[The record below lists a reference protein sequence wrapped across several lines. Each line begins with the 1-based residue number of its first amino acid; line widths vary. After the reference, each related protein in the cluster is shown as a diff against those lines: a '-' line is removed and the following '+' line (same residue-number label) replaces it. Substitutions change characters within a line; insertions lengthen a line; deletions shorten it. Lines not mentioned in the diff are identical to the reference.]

1 MKMARWVYAAAG
13 AAVLAAGF
21 ALPASAAVADGGG
34 NGNSGVLSVL
44 SGNTVNAPVSLP
56 VNVCGVAVTLLGGAN
71 AGCAG
76 GASSTTVVG
85 NGGSGGGNGNAGVA
99 SIGSGNT
106 VNAPVSAPVSLC
118 GVSAAVGGFA
128 NSGCKGG
135 SHSTTVVGGG
145 NGGGNGNSGQFS
157 ILSGNTV
164 NAPVSVPVNLCSISL
179 GLLGFANSGCVG
191 GSHSTVIVSCTQN
204 CQTTPPS
211 CTQNCQTTPPS
222 CMQNCQTTPPSCM
235 QNCQTTPPSCTQNCQ
250 TTPPSCTQNCQ
261 TTPPSCTQNC
271 QTSPPVPSTQVM
283 PTPPTGGG
291 TPPGTGTT
299 TVPGTL
305 PITGANILGM
315 LAAAV
320 ASVGI
325 GATLVI
331 ARRRRHGA

>member
-1 MKMARWVYAAAG
+1 
-13 AAVLAAGF
+13 
-21 ALPASAAVADGGG
+21 
-34 NGNSGVLSVL
+34 VLSVL

-76 GASSTTVVG
+76 GASSATVINNG
-85 NGGSGGGNGNAGVA
+85 NGGGNGNSGVA

-106 VNAPVSAPVSLC
+106 VNAPVSAPVNLC

-135 SHSTTVVGGG
+135 SASTTIIGNGG
-145 NGGGNGNSGQFS
+145 NNGGNGNSGQFS

-164 NAPVSVPVNLCSISL
+164 NTPVSVPVNLCSISL
-179 GLLGFANSGCVG
+179 GLLGFANSGCLG
-191 GSHSTVIVSCTQN
+191 GSHSVVIIPSCEHNCHTPPPCEHNCQTPPPCEHNCQTPPPCQHNCQTPPPCQHN
-204 CQTTPPS
+204 CQTTPPG
-211 CTQNCQTTPPS
+211 
-222 CMQNCQTTPPSCM
+222 
-235 QNCQTTPPSCTQNCQ
+235 
-250 TTPPSCTQNCQ
+250 
-261 TTPPSCTQNC
+261 
-271 QTSPPVPSTQVM
+271 TQVM
-283 PTPPTGGG
+283 PTPPGNV
-291 TPPGTGTT
+291 PPGSGSTT
-299 TVPGTL
+299 TTPGTL